1 MADDGKN
8 IDQWDACNP
17 GELTNLV
24 HRLDGRQR
32 AAHRRQIL
40 NTALVSTIVFACV
53 VLSLGSFLGKSGHY
67 GGIACSECREHIPAY
82 QLHLIGQS
90 KLEDED
96 LLASMKIHLQK
107 CKMCRSEFNTLYP
120 EQRITV
126 SSTTRPVL
134 VLALQPAWIAEHSM
148 DRF

>member
-8 IDQWDACNP
+8 IDQWDACSP
-17 GELTNLV
+17 GELTKLV
-24 HRLDGRQR
+24 HRLDYRQR
-32 AAHRRQIL
+32 AAHRKTVL

-53 VLSLGSFLGKSGHY
+53 VLSLGSFLDQSSHY
-67 GGIACSECREHIPAY
+67 GGIACSQCREHIPEY

-90 KLEDED
+90 SFEDED

-107 CKMCRSEFNTLYP
+107 CKLCRTEFNTLYP

-134 VLALQPAWIAEHSM
+134 MLALQPAWIAEHSI
-148 DRF
+148 DRY